1 MKKYILCFFTVYL
14 IFLSGCSFFKIE
26 TPMAKEDA
34 QKAALT
40 CFEEH
45 KTDMEAIMQSGKAMG
60 ETKWCQVYNLL
71 SSKDEYEF
79 VLQQTGFTGTNT
91 KTGILYLPNDTP
103 GPAYTQDENNPDLY
117 SYESGNTDHYSL
129 ERIEQNWFFF
139 YYEYDF

>member
-1 MKKYILCFFTVYL
+1 
-14 IFLSGCSFFKIE
+14 
-26 TPMAKEDA
+26 
-34 QKAALT
+34 
-40 CFEEH
+40 
-45 KTDMEAIMQSGKAMG
+45 MEAIMQSGKAMG

-71 SSKDEYEF
+71 STNDEYEF

-103 GPAYTQDENNPDLY
+103 EPVYTQDENNPDLY

-139 YYEYDF
+139 YFII